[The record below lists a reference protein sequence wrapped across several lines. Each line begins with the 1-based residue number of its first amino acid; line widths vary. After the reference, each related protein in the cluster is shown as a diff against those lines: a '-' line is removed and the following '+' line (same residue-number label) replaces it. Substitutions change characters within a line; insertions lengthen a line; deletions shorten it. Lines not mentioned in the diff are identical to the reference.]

1 MWSTV
6 VMLLVVVLAGWAV
19 ASALRAPR
27 PAPDPQ
33 VDWEHWLE
41 ASGLRPVL
49 PRTRPVAEAVE
60 ALQRHPA
67 EIERAAMGRAGDGAV
82 LVVAQ
87 LVDDTV
93 LVAARR
99 PGPVPTHAAT
109 SVVDGW
115 QMRLTTDGV
124 AEAWRD
130 ASWLRTGPTPA
141 R

>member
-6 VMLLVVVLAGWAV
+6 LMLFVVVLAGWAV
-19 ASALRAPR
+19 ASTLRAPR
-27 PAPDPQ
+27 PGPDPQ

-49 PRTRPVAEAVE
+49 PRTRPVAEAAQ
-60 ALQRHPA
+60 ALGRHPA
-67 EIERAAMGRAGDGAV
+67 EVERAAMGRAGDGAV

-87 LVDDTV
+87 LVDGTV
-93 LVAARR
+93 MIGAER

-115 QMRLTTDGV
+115 QLRLTADDLTD
-124 AEAWRD
+124 AWQE
-130 ASWLRTGPTPA
+130 ASWLRSGPTPA

>member
-27 PAPDPQ
+27 PGPDPQ

-49 PRTRPVAEAVE
+49 PRTRPVAEAAE

-124 AEAWRD
+124 SEAWRA